1 MRKLDY
7 MIIRQMVLVLAITAI
22 MWGYSEKFANETG
35 KLKLPLFVIGYTIM
49 IVASLIPIFKK
60 WFKE

>member
-1 MRKLDY
+1 

-35 KLKLPLFVIGYTIM
+35 RLKLPLFVIGYTIM
-49 IVASLIPIFKK
+49 IVASLVPIFRK